1 MMTMFAAHTIE
12 LRQKVFLKL
21 DMLFFDYLKAIV
33 SPGTKLQEA
42 RLCVEGEPL
51 DVDFAIGFENSRRI
65 PVKEEK

>member
-21 DMLFFDYLKAIV
+21 DTLFFYYLKAIV

-42 RLCVEGEPL
+42 RLSVSKGNHSTS
-51 DVDFAIGFENSRRI
+51 ISQ
-65 PVKEEK
+65 